1 MAQAAQ
7 KTPIDGVSNE
17 DEKMQDSDSHIPSQY
32 ETRNEDAAS
41 SSTPNLRLL
50 PGRLLINHNTNP
62 GPEPITTAT
71 AGLKDP
77 SSNRGFA
84 QSASG
89 STSIT
94 LARAHREASD
104 LLGAQSHGEPKKACA
119 MCAQHLE

>member
-7 KTPIDGVSNE
+7 NTPLDGVMNK
-17 DEKMQDSDSHIPSQY
+17 DEKMQDSDSHIHPPY

-41 SSTPNLRLL
+41 SSTPHLRPL
-50 PGRLLINHNTNP
+50 PERLPIDHNTDS
-62 GPEPITTAT
+62 GPEPIATAT
-71 AGLKDP
+71 VGLEDS

-84 QSASG
+84 QSVSG

-94 LARAHREASD
+94 LTRAHWDASN
-104 LLGAQSHGEPKKACA
+104 LLGTQSHGEPKKACA